1 MWRHKNQRDTD
12 SEGRPTL
19 GRRSLLMAAAGT
31 ASALLWKSRMA
42 AASGPSS
49 GTAPSPARR
58 NADAELLALEGGSP
72 VRATKLGAN
81 YPGPLYYDD
90 AEKAELTDVLERRA
104 PFRWYGIG
112 PKGGEPRKCN
122 EFERELAAHQHTRYA
137 VAVTS
142 GTMALYTAIAAL
154 DVGPGDEV
162 ILPAWTWYSCY
173 NAIVAAGATPVF
185 AEIDDSMDIDP
196 DDLERHI
203 TPRTKVIMA
212 VHISGEPAEMDRIM
226 KIARQRRLKV
236 LEDCAQSAGAT
247 YQGKPL
253 GSLGDC
259 GIYSF
264 QECKTITAGEGGAVV
279 TSDPTI
285 FERAA
290 RFHDLG
296 QLRPGHQKMLGQSPH
311 FALFLGG
318 QFRMSEFTGAVL
330 RAQLRKLD
338 RIVADFRDKADR
350 VTKGIQDLPGI
361 QFRKSN
367 DPAGAVGSAVY
378 FRTAGTPQRDR
389 FIRALEAENIPAE
402 TMEGSVILPTVPYV
416 QQKQNPNL
424 DASWP
429 SFASPSAKALKF
441 GPACCPRTLEI
452 YDRYVGL
459 PMDPQY
465 SDQDVADIIAA
476 VRKVYPVVTAA

>member
-1 MWRHKNQRDTD
+1 MSHDKDQ
-12 SEGRPTL
+12 EGRSSL
-19 GRRSLLMAAAGT
+19 GRRGFLVAAAGT
-31 ASALLWKSRMA
+31 ASAWWAKSRTA
-42 AASGPSS
+42 AAMTPSA
-49 GTAPSPARR
+49 GTGVPAAR
-58 NADAELLALEGGSP
+58 AEVATAALALNGGKP
-72 VRATKLGAN
+72 VRETKLAAN
-81 YPGPLYYDD
+81 YPGPLYYGDE
-90 AEKAELTDVLERRA
+90 EKAELMEVIDRRA

-122 EFERELAAHQHTRYA
+122 DFEKELAAHQHTRYA
-137 VAVTS
+137 LAVTS
-142 GTMALYTAIAAL
+142 GTMALYSAMAGL
-154 DVGPGDEV
+154 GVGPGDEV
-162 ILPAWTWYSCY
+162 IQPAWTWYSCY

-196 DDLERHI
+196 NDLERHI

-212 VHISGEPAEMDRIM
+212 VHIAGEPAGMESILE
-226 KIARQRRLKV
+226 IARRHHLKV

-247 YQGKPL
+247 YHGAPV

-279 TSDPTI
+279 TNDPAI

-296 QLRPGHQKMLGQSPH
+296 QLRPGHKAMLGESPH
-311 FALFLGG
+311 FAQLLGG

-338 RIVADFRDKADR
+338 RIVADFRDKSER
-350 VTKGIQDLPGI
+350 VTKGLQDLPGI

-367 DPAGAVGSAVY
+367 DPAGSVGSAVY
-378 FRTAGTPQRDR
+378 FRTSGQAQRDQ

-402 TMEGSVILPTVPYV
+402 KMDGSVILPTVPYV

-424 DASWP
+424 DVSWP
-429 SFASPSAKALKF
+429 SFSSPSAKALRS
-441 GPACCPRTLEI
+441 GPECCPRTLAI
-452 YDRYVGL
+452 YDRYVGV
-459 PMDPQY
+459 PMDPTY

-476 VRKVYPVVTAA
+476 VRKVYGAMIS

>member
-1 MWRHKNQRDTD
+1 MSLDNKQENE
-12 SEGRPTL
+12 EGRSGL
-19 GRRSLLMAAAGT
+19 GRRNFLMAAAGT
-31 ASALLWKSRMA
+31 ASALFSKSVLAAGNGPSA
-42 AASGPSS
+42 AAPL
-49 GTAPSPARR
+49 APAPAGA
-58 NADAELLALEGGSP
+58 NQEPLALEGGRP

-81 YPGPLYYDD
+81 FPGPLYYDD
-90 AEKAELTDVLERRA
+90 REKTELMDVLERRA

-122 EFERELAAHQHTRYA
+122 EFERELAAHQQTRYA
-137 VAVTS
+137 LAVTS
-142 GTMALYTAIAAL
+142 GTMALYTAMAAL
-154 DVGPGDEV
+154 GVGPGDEV

-196 DDLERHI
+196 SDLERHI

-212 VHISGEPAEMDRIM
+212 VHITGEPAEMATILE
-226 KIARQRRLKV
+226 IARQHRLKV
-236 LEDCAQSAGAT
+236 LEDCAQSAGAN
-247 YQGKPL
+247 YQGKPV
-253 GSLGDC
+253 GSIGDC
-259 GIYSF
+259 GIFSF

-279 TSDPTI
+279 SKDPAI

-296 QLRPGHQKMLGQSPH
+296 QLREGHQKMLGGAPH
-311 FALFLGG
+311 FPQLLGG

-378 FRTAGTPQRDR
+378 FRVAGKAQRDR
-389 FIRALEAENIPAE
+389 FIRALEAENVPAM
-402 TMEGSVILPTVPYV
+402 TMEGSVILPVVPYIE
-416 QQKQNPNL
+416 QKQNPNM

-429 SFASPSAKALKF
+429 SFSSPSAKALKF
-441 GPACCPRTLEI
+441 GASCCPRTLAI
-452 YDRYVGL
+452 YDRYVGV
-459 PMDPQY
+459 PMDPTY

-476 VRKVYPVVTAA
+476 VRKVYGAMIS